1 MRQDYVLRLIEQLI
15 HAIAQV
21 VLRREMGKPEEALH
35 QVLLTLHH
43 QLGLDI
49 AQLTGLGPEELHE
62 RLTRGEPLLVARDK
76 CLAFAALNRQVGLIY
91 LDQGAVDT
99 ARTAFHLG
107 LVFTLRGRLEYPAE
121 SRPPFTPEVSELVGR
136 LQGYD
141 LPPSTQRLLEMHD
154 GGGVD
159 PGSTGQG

>member
-1 MRQDYVLRLIEQLI
+1 
-15 HAIAQV
+15 
-21 VLRREMGKPEEALH
+21 
-35 QVLLTLHH
+35 
-43 QLGLDI
+43 
-49 AQLTGLGPEELHE
+49 
-62 RLTRGEPLLVARDK
+62 LVARDK